1 MYSKSFKPSPDL
13 VVGTVSAASTGAT
26 GGGYG
31 AIGGASSTCTVDTVM
46 SSSLTM
52 YSSHDLS
59 GMRQEHKHQGTYSYA
74 FLKKGIYCTI
84 LPLINLKFS
93 DKDNY
98 VVCFRID
105 IRSHFG

>member
-31 AIGGASSTCTVDTVM
+31 AVGGGSSSTCTVDTVM

-59 GMRQEHKHQGTYSYA
+59 GLRHEHKHQGTGLS
-74 FLKKGIYCTI
+74 
-84 LPLINLKFS
+84 
-93 DKDNY
+93 
-98 VVCFRID
+98 
-105 IRSHFG
+105 